1 MKNSRCLGLIGGLGV
16 GATVHYY
23 ENLAHGCDRLGFAL
37 DIVITHAQTP
47 RVFAHV
53 EAKDR
58 TGLAEYL
65 NGYILRMKAAG
76 AEMAVIPAITPLFCA
91 KELAATSAL
100 PLVSLLDPLIGE
112 LTMRKTRRVAIFGT
126 RFVVESDLFGAL
138 SGIEVVRPAP
148 EEVDLIH
155 KTYVELAATGEP
167 SAEKHEKLT
176 SLAHGLVT
184 RDRVDAILL
193 AGTDLTLLFN
203 ESNTEFPYVD
213 CAALHIREI
222 LREVTHGART
232 ALAQVQAGRPPT
244 DCDG

>member
-1 MKNSRCLGLIGGLGV
+1 MKNSRCVGLVGGLGV

-23 ENLAHGCDRLGFAL
+23 EHLARGCEKLGFVL

-47 RVFAHV
+47 RVFSYV

-65 NGYILRMKAAG
+65 NGYIRRMKAAG

-100 PLVSLLDPLIGE
+100 PIVSLVDPLNRE
-112 LTMRKTRRVAIFGT
+112 LAARKARRVAIFGT
-126 RFVVESDLFGAL
+126 RFVIESDLFGML
-138 SGIEVVRPAP
+138 SGVEVVRPGA
-148 EEVDLIH
+148 EEVDRIH
-155 KTYVELAATGEP
+155 ETYVELAATGDASP
-167 SAEKHEKLT
+167 KKHEKLT
-176 SLAHGLVT
+176 ALAYHLVS
-184 RDRVDAILL
+184 RHAVDVILL

-203 ESNTEFPYVD
+203 EGNTDFPAVD

-222 LREVTHGART
+222 LRQVTG
-232 ALAQVQAGRPPT
+232 P
-244 DCDG
+244 